1 MKRLMILLVLA
12 VVITGATLQASSC
25 KPDPFD
31 ATDAATAGNTFA
43 LALYAELQAS
53 DGNLFFSP
61 SSIFTALGMTYA
73 GARGETAR
81 EMAAVLELPDHQKAV
96 HVGYADLLA
105 ALQPDAEATHKLT
118 VANRLWGQD
127 GFDLLPEFLALVRTH
142 YDGGY
147 TPLDFVGDTDGSRRI
162 INAWVEEKTE
172 DKIKDLLMPGSID
185 ANTGLV
191 LTNAVYFH
199 GLWKHAFGERSTAD
213 EPFFTMDDLDV
224 EAPFMRMV
232 EHLGLGKR
240 DGFRVLELPYE
251 QEELSFFVLLP
262 DARDGLADL
271 ESRLD
276 PATLDGW
283 LTDLDMQRVRCILP
297 RFRTTSR
304 FELGKVLAGMGMKD
318 AFSGSRADFSG
329 ITGRKDLA
337 ISDVVHKAFV
347 DVFEAGTEA
356 AAATAVV
363 MKRMSISHEEPPVD
377 FRADHPFLFLIRH
390 RDTGAILFMGRLTDP
405 S

>member
-1 MKRLMILLVLA
+1 MKRLTIILILTLLT
-12 VVITGATLQASSC
+12 IGTTLQASSC
-25 KPDPFD
+25 APEPFG
-31 ATDAATAGNTFA
+31 AKDAATAGNTFA
-43 LALYAELQAS
+43 LALYAELQATE
-53 DGNLFFSP
+53 GNLFFSP
-61 SSIFTALGMTYA
+61 SSISTALAMTYA

-81 EMAAVLELPDHQKAV
+81 EMAAVLELPDHQEAV

-105 ALQPDAEATHKLT
+105 ALQPGAEATHKLT

-147 TPLDFVGDTDGSRRI
+147 TPLDFAGDTDGSRRI
-162 INAWVEEKTE
+162 INAWVEGKTE

-185 ANTGLV
+185 AATRLV
-191 LTNAVYFH
+191 LTNAVYFY
-199 GLWKHAFGERSTAD
+199 GLWKYPFGERATAD
-213 EPFFTMDDLDV
+213 EPFFSTDDLGV
-224 EAPFMRMV
+224 EVPFMRMV
-232 EHLGLGKR
+232 KHLRLGER

-251 QEELSFFVLLP
+251 KEELSFFVLLP
-262 DARDGLADL
+262 DARDGLTDL
-271 ESRLD
+271 EERLD

-283 LTDLDMQRVRCILP
+283 LTDLTMQRVRCILP
-297 RFRTTSR
+297 RFRTTSS
-304 FELGKVLAGMGMKD
+304 FELGKVLAGMGMSN

-329 ITGRKDLA
+329 ITGGKDLV

-347 DVFEAGTEA
+347 DIFEAGTEA
-356 AAATAVV
+356 AAATAVT
-363 MKRMSISHEEPPVD
+363 MKLTSIGQEEPPVD

-405 S
+405 G